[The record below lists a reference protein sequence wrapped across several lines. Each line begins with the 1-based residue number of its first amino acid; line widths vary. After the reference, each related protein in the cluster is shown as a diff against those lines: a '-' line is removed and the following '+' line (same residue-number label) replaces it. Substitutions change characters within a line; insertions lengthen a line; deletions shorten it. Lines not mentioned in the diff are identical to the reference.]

1 MDVTVPEHIR
11 REWEAS
17 GRPELDP
24 GLRERLPH
32 LPRLPLVIVC
42 SYLDKEINH
51 GNILR
56 IAEAFRVQEVVF
68 SRCDGREKSYAGAV
82 GAEKWQPHRWGDPLQ
97 EIRSL
102 RTRGYQMV
110 ALHLGEQ
117 SVPLERMEWRFP
129 LALVIGEELHG
140 VPPEVLAEC
149 EQSVAIP
156 LYGMTTSLNVAVA
169 TGICVNAIATAYRLQ
184 VNPCFL
190 PARALSRKLL
200 SIQNH
205 SGERRYGDHS

>member
-1 MDVTVPEHIR
+1 MSVAVPEHIR

-17 GRPELDP
+17 GRPETDP

-82 GAEKWQPHRWGDPLQ
+82 GAEKWQPHRWGDPLE
-97 EIRSL
+97 EIRAL
-102 RTRGYQMV
+102 RTRGYRIA
-110 ALHLGEQ
+110 ALHLNELA
-117 SVPLERMEWRFP
+117 VPLECVQWRFP

-140 VPPEVLAEC
+140 VPPDVLAEC
-149 EQSVAIP
+149 EQCVAIP
-156 LYGMTTSLNVAVA
+156 LYGATTSLNVAVA
-169 TGICVNAIATAYRLQ
+169 TGICVNAIATYYRQ
-184 VNPCFL
+184 RVNPHFT
-190 PARALSRKLL
+190 PARAVSQKLL
-200 SIQNH
+200 SILNTKPIQ
-205 SGERRYGDHS
+205 GDEP

>member
-1 MDVTVPEHIR
+1 MQSAVPEHIR

-17 GRPELDP
+17 GRPETDP

-82 GAEKWQPHRWGDPLQ
+82 GAEKWQPHRWGDPLE
-97 EIRSL
+97 EIRAL
-102 RTRGYQMV
+102 RTRGYRIA
-110 ALHLGEQ
+110 ALHLNELA
-117 SVPLERMEWRFP
+117 VPLECVQWRFP

-140 VPPEVLAEC
+140 VPPDVLAEC
-149 EQSVAIP
+149 EQCVAIP
-156 LYGMTTSLNVAVA
+156 LYGATTSLNVAVA
-169 TGICVNAIATAYRLQ
+169 TGICVNAIATYYRQ
-184 VNPCFL
+184 RVNPHFT
-190 PARALSRKLL
+190 PARAVSQKLL
-200 SIQNH
+200 SILNTKPIQ
-205 SGERRYGDHS
+205 GDEP

>member
-1 MDVTVPEHIR
+1 MSVAVPEHIR

-17 GRPELDP
+17 GRPETDP

-68 SRCDGREKSYAGAV
+68 SGCDGREKSYAGAV
-82 GAEKWQPHRWGDPLQ
+82 GAEKWQPHRWGDPLE
-97 EIRSL
+97 EIRAL
-102 RTRGYQMV
+102 RTRGYRIA
-110 ALHLGEQ
+110 ALHLNELA
-117 SVPLERMEWRFP
+117 VPLECVQWRFP

-140 VPPEVLAEC
+140 VPPDVLAEC
-149 EQSVAIP
+149 EQCVAIP
-156 LYGMTTSLNVAVA
+156 LYGATTSLNVAVA
-169 TGICVNAIATAYRLQ
+169 TGICVNAIATYYRQ
-184 VNPCFL
+184 RVNPHFT
-190 PARALSRKLL
+190 PARAVSQKLL
-200 SIQNH
+200 SILNTKPIQ
-205 SGERRYGDHS
+205 GDEP

>member
-1 MDVTVPEHIR
+1 MSVAVPEHIR

-17 GRPELDP
+17 GRPETDP
-24 GLRERLPH
+24 GLRERLPE

-68 SRCDGREKSYAGAV
+68 SRCDGREKNYSGAV
-82 GAEKWQPHRWGDPLQ
+82 GAEKWQPHRWGYPVE

-102 RTRGYQMV
+102 KAKGYRIV
-110 ALHLGEQ
+110 ALHLDAAAI
-117 SVPLERMEWRFP
+117 PLERMEWRFP
-129 LALVIGEELHG
+129 TVLVIGEELHG

-149 EQSVAIP
+149 EQHVAIP
-156 LYGMTTSLNVAVA
+156 LYGATTSLNVAVA
-169 TGICVNAIATAYRLQ
+169 TGICVNAIATFYRQ
-184 VNPCFL
+184 RVNPQFT
-190 PARALSRKLL
+190 PARAVSRTLL
-200 SIQNH
+200 GIPDIEQP
-205 SGERRYGDHS
+205 EGDKR

>member
-1 MDVTVPEHIR
+1 MSIAVPEHIR

-17 GRPELDP
+17 GRPETDP

-32 LPRLPLVIVC
+32 LPRLPVVIVC

-68 SRCDGREKSYAGAV
+68 SRCDGREKNYSGAV
-82 GAEKWQPHRWGDPLQ
+82 GADKWQPHRWGYPVE

-102 RTRGYQMV
+102 REKGYSIV
-110 ALHLGEQ
+110 ALHLDAEA
-117 SVPLERMEWRFP
+117 VPLERMQWRFP
-129 LALVIGEELHG
+129 VALVIGEELHG

-149 EQSVAIP
+149 EHRVAIP
-156 LYGMTTSLNVAVA
+156 LYGATTSLNVAVA
-169 TGICVNAIATAYRLQ
+169 TGICVNAIATFYRRH
-184 VNPCFL
+184 VDPGFI
-190 PARALSRKLL
+190 PARAVSQRLL
-200 SIQNH
+200 GIANIEQP
-205 SGERRYGDHS
+205 EGDEP

>member
-1 MDVTVPEHIR
+1 MSVAVPEHIR

-17 GRPELDP
+17 GRPETDP
-24 GLRERLPH
+24 RLRERLPH

-82 GAEKWQPHRWGDPLQ
+82 GAEKWQPHRWGDPLE
-97 EIRSL
+97 EIRAL
-102 RTRGYQMV
+102 RTRGYRIA
-110 ALHLGEQ
+110 ALHLNELA
-117 SVPLERMEWRFP
+117 VPLECVQWRFP

-140 VPPEVLAEC
+140 VPPMCWRNASSVWRYRFTVL
-149 EQSVAIP
+149 P
-156 LYGMTTSLNVAVA
+156 L
-169 TGICVNAIATAYRLQ
+169 R
-184 VNPCFL
+184 
-190 PARALSRKLL
+190 
-200 SIQNH
+200 
-205 SGERRYGDHS
+205 

>member
-1 MDVTVPEHIR
+1 MSVAVPEHIR

-17 GRPELDP
+17 GRPETDP
-24 GLRERLPH
+24 GLRERLPY

-68 SRCDGREKSYAGAV
+68 SRCDGREKNYSGAV
-82 GAEKWQPHRWGDPLQ
+82 GAEKWQPHRWGYPTE
-97 EIRSL
+97 EIRLLKSK
-102 RTRGYQMV
+102 GYSIV
-110 ALHLGEQ
+110 ALHLDAEAI
-117 SVPLERMEWRFP
+117 PLERMAWRFP

-149 EQSVAIP
+149 EHRVAIP
-156 LYGMTTSLNVAVA
+156 LYGVTTSLNVAVA
-169 TGICVNAIATAYRLQ
+169 TGICVNAIATFYRQ
-184 VNPCFL
+184 HVDSQFT
-190 PARALSRKLL
+190 PARAVSRKLL
-200 SIQNH
+200 GIPNIEQP
-205 SGERRYGDHS
+205 EGDKP

>member
-1 MDVTVPEHIR
+1 MSVAVPEHIR

-17 GRPELDP
+17 GRPETDP

-82 GAEKWQPHRWGDPLQ
+82 GAEKWQPHRWGYPLE

-102 RTRGYQMV
+102 RAEGYSIV
-110 ALHLGEQ
+110 ALHLDEQ
-117 SVPLERMEWRFP
+117 AVPLERMEWRFP
-129 LALVIGEELHG
+129 VALVIGEELHG
-140 VPPEVLAEC
+140 VPPDVLAEC
-149 EQSVAIP
+149 EQCVAIP
-156 LYGMTTSLNVAVA
+156 LYGATTSLNVAVA
-169 TGICVNAIATAYRLQ
+169 TGICVNAIATYYRQ
-184 VNPCFL
+184 RVNPHFT
-190 PARALSRKLL
+190 PARAVSQKLL
-200 SIQNH
+200 SIPNH
-205 SGERRYGDHS
+205 ERTQGDEP